1 MFMNNVIKKTTAW
14 LNENQPGRQVKY
26 VVYAYYG
33 IEAAPVKTLEDGT
46 VVAYSEEVIPDDSLY
61 IFYAPIGANF
71 AFQIDSTANSEVY
84 KNLNEWKAIA
94 DGQLIMYLYDIN
106 FRNYLVNFNNF
117 GTVKGMYE
125 TCKELGVACMTS
137 QAADSYTSCFQEM
150 RSYVES
156 SLMWDLSLSY
166 DDLVKK
172 FMAAYYKD
180 AADYLYQYYTII
192 RDRYAYYQNIVSPEA
207 GGIYGDVSN
216 SVLWTQP
223 VVEKMDQ
230 AFDKAMASIEKYKS
244 SDPELY
250 ETLKIRI
257 MKERLSPIYIKLT
270 ILPSYYSESE
280 LAQLKEEFKYY
291 VNLFKFSESL
301 EGSGFGSL
309 LD

>member
-1 MFMNNVIKKTTAW
+1 M
-14 LNENQPGRQVKY
+14 
-26 VVYAYYG
+26 
-33 IEAAPVKTLEDGT
+33 
-46 VVAYSEEVIPDDSLY
+46 
-61 IFYAPIGANF
+61 
-71 AFQIDSTANSEVY
+71 
-84 KNLNEWKAIA
+84 
-94 DGQLIMYLYDIN
+94 
-106 FRNYLVNFNNF
+106 
-117 GTVKGMYE
+117 
-125 TCKELGVACMTS
+125 
-137 QAADSYTSCFQEM
+137 
-150 RSYVES
+150 
-156 SLMWDLSLSY
+156 
-166 DDLVKK
+166 
-172 FMAAYYKD
+172 
-180 AADYLYQYYTII
+180 YQYYTII
-192 RDRYAYYQNIVSPEA
+192 RDRYAYYQNVVSPES

-216 SVLWTQP
+216 SVLWTQA